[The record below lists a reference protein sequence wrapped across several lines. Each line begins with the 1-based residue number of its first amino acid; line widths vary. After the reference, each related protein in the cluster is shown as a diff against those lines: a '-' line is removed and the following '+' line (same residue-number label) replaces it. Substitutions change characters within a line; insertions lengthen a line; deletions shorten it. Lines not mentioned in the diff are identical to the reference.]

1 MPLKNGHAGP
11 MIDIGFAQL
20 RDYGTVDAV
29 LGPKWPIFNDALAD
43 TVSSLPPRGSSE
55 RHLSTYWIDNTLNRL
70 RRMRQSGEMGPIA
83 SGNAYSLVLVGD
95 EVQAVFDYGDDSVER
110 LPADE
115 VDRLLVAW
123 REHVVKA
130 QQHERRVVPETYRRN
145 PWP

>member
-1 MPLKNGHAGP
+1 MV
-11 MIDIGFAQL
+11 DIGFTQL
-20 RDYGTVDAV
+20 RDDGTVDAV
-29 LGPKWPIFNDALAD
+29 LGPEWPVFNDALAD
-43 TVSSLPPRGSSE
+43 AVSSLPPRGSRE
-55 RHLSTYWIDNTLNRL
+55 RHLSTYWIDSTLNRL
-70 RRMRQSGEMGPIA
+70 RTMRQSGETGPIA

-115 VDRLLVAW
+115 VDQLLVAW

-130 QQHERRVVPETYRRN
+130 QRHERRVVPETYRRN